1 MHLVPIGAG
10 QRNFKCVQLH
20 SGKLTT
26 VRNYN
31 GFACLSAGAAK
42 ALDLLDY
49 IHALGDTAKD
59 DVLAI
64 QPVSLDCAQE
74 ELQHAVPVVT
84 L

>member
-10 QRNFKCVQLH
+10 QQKSKCVQLH
-20 SGKLTT
+20 SGELTT

-31 GFACLSAGAAK
+31 GFACLSTGAAK
-42 ALDLLDY
+42 AFNFLDY
-49 IHALGDTAKD
+49 IHALGDAAKD

-74 ELQHAVPVVT
+74 ELQRANPVVT
-84 L
+84 S